1 MGLDSKGE
9 FQNGGVEVE
18 LVSTEVKLKTGGGG
32 GLFEEFTRDKVYV
45 ER

>member
-32 GLFEEFTRDKVYV
+32 LFEEFTRDKVYV